1 MADNEGR
8 WGEITD
14 QTLVANYS
22 CRPSGNGRVKFLKFL
37 EFWSNLR
44 SVKLVMEPTIECV
57 DVVAVMGGFPVLAGA
72 TLSAHAGE
80 ILLLQGPNGAGKTSL
95 LRVVAGLL
103 PVHRGA
109 ARVMG
114 IDLGTE
120 PRRART
126 HVGMLG
132 HANGLYGDLTV
143 TENVAFW
150 GSTVGATAVEIEAAI
165 SRMGLADRL
174 ADVPARKLSAGQ
186 KRRTALACLIARR
199 AGVWLLD
206 EPHSGLDAVGRDELD
221 AVLLQAAAAGA
232 TIVIS
237 SHELDR
243 GTKLANRV
251 ITVRGGMCH

>member
-1 MADNEGR
+1 
-8 WGEITD
+8 
-14 QTLVANYS
+14 
-22 CRPSGNGRVKFLKFL
+22 
-37 EFWSNLR
+37 
-44 SVKLVMEPTIECV
+44 MEPTIECV

-72 TLSAHAGE
+72 SMRAEAGE

-103 PVHRGA
+103 PVHSGS

-114 IDLGTE
+114 IDLVAE
-120 PRRART
+120 PRRARS

-143 TENVAFW
+143 MENVAFW
-150 GSTVGATAVEIEAAI
+150 GSTVGASATEIEAAVA
-165 SRMGLADRL
+165 RMGLSERL
-174 ADVPARKLSAGQ
+174 ANVPARKLSAGQ

-206 EPHSGLDAVGRDELD
+206 EPHSGLDVVGRDELD
-221 AVLLQAAAAGA
+221 SVIVQAAAAGA
-232 TIVIS
+232 TILIS

-243 GTKLANRV
+243 GSKLADRV
-251 ITVRGGMCH
+251 LTVRGGTCQ

>member
-1 MADNEGR
+1 MERGDA
-8 WGEITD
+8 
-14 QTLVANYS
+14 VA
-22 CRPSGNGRVKFLKFL
+22 PSARDVGIAA
-37 EFWSNLR
+37 S
-44 SVKLVMEPTIECV
+44 IECV
-57 DVVAVMGGFPVLAGA
+57 DVVAVVGGFPVLAGA
-72 TLSAHAGE
+72 SLRAVPGE

-103 PVHRGA
+103 PVHRGE

-114 IDLGTE
+114 IDLVTQ
-120 PRRART
+120 PRRARS

-143 TENVAFW
+143 AENVAFW
-150 GSTVGATAVEIEAAI
+150 GATVGASAAEISGALV
-165 SRMGLADRL
+165 RMGLAERL
-174 ADVPARKLSAGQ
+174 ADVPTRKLSAGQ

-221 AVLLQAAAAGA
+221 TVLIQAAGAGA

-243 GTKLANRV
+243 GTRLADRV
-251 ITVRGGMCH
+251 ITVRGGVCQP